1 MKHFTAIL
9 IAVSLIITML
19 SVSLVGAHT
28 ISDKS
33 AANEAVGTSRPA
45 EEVGASNPAEEVGA
59 SRPADAAGATNPAE
73 EAGATNPAEEVGASV
88 PPQYNYDPINSI
100 NVRDAGK
107 NYHLCGGGSAE
118 MTKVTDRLYKYTF
131 KDLVPNGN
139 YSFHFCV
146 NNNLDD
152 RFARGADLTDYG
164 FDVPVRI
171 FRYPSGY
178 NPPSNEIN
186 LKEPNLTIPLD
197 GYTYDVTVTLD
208 LTNYD
213 FDDPG
218 NVYGYVEYTL
228 TAQRNY
234 VIKSEIDWNTFC
246 SRLGDNDTY
255 NRFSGETV
263 YLDNDITVS
272 QQAGYSQHDF
282 CGTFDGQGHTLTFNY
297 NGNGSDDF
305 VAPFHYVSNTKPEG
319 STEDDPD
326 SPVTIK
332 NLNVVSTIR
341 GSGNTLPD

>member
-1 MKHFTAIL
+1 MNKIKPRKIWIIYGIVFAAFVCMGVFAGLHHEPWADEAQSWL
-9 IAVSLIITML
+9 IA
-19 SVSLVGAHT
+19 
-28 ISDKS
+28 
-33 AANEAVGTSRPA
+33 
-45 EEVGASNPAEEVGA
+45 
-59 SRPADAAGATNPAE
+59 
-73 EAGATNPAEEVGASV
+73 
-88 PPQYNYDPINSI
+88 
-100 NVRDAGK
+100 RD
-107 NYHLCGGGSAE
+107 
-118 MTKVTDRLYKYTF
+118 
-131 KDLVPNGN
+131 
-139 YSFHFCV
+139 
-146 NNNLDD
+146 NNNLIDLLKAVKYEGTLPTWHLINKAFQLAGLD
-152 RFARGADLTDYG
+152 YDHMFVIPLVFSAIGVILLFFTDAPLWSKIMLPFSFFVVYQNSVVARQYAMVFPAMMLIVIFYRKR

-186 LKEPNLTIPLD
+186 LKEPNLTIPPD

-228 TAQRNY
+228 TAQRKY
-234 VIKSEIDWNTFC
+234 VIKSESDWNTFC

>member
-33 AANEAVGTSRPA
+33 AANEAVGASNPA

-146 NNNLDD
+146 NNNLADHPDLLHGTGLPPLEKDHRRD
-152 RFARGADLTDYG
+152 RTVRLRQHALRTECRG
-164 FDVPVRI
+164 R
-171 FRYPSGY
+171 
-178 NPPSNEIN
+178 
-186 LKEPNLTIPLD
+186 
-197 GYTYDVTVTLD
+197 
-208 LTNYD
+208 
-213 FDDPG
+213 
-218 NVYGYVEYTL
+218 
-228 TAQRNY
+228 
-234 VIKSEIDWNTFC
+234 
-246 SRLGDNDTY
+246 
-255 NRFSGETV
+255 
-263 YLDNDITVS
+263 
-272 QQAGYSQHDF
+272 
-282 CGTFDGQGHTLTFNY
+282 
-297 NGNGSDDF
+297 
-305 VAPFHYVSNTKPEG
+305 
-319 STEDDPD
+319 
-326 SPVTIK
+326 
-332 NLNVVSTIR
+332 
-341 GSGNTLPD
+341 